1 MKFEV
6 IAHIKTCYGE
16 KFGVPRQ
23 PGLVDEA
30 WGELVFEPEF
40 RNVDAVR
47 GLEGFSHVWVVFVF
61 HQAVREGKEG
71 HDEWKPTVRP
81 PRLGG
86 NERIGVFASRSPFR
100 PNPIGMSCVRL
111 ESIDTDHPNGPILK
125 LRGVDLVDGTPIL
138 DIKPYIPYSDS
149 LPDADGG
156 FVTGPPKILDVEW
169 QDAVGD
175 TLDTGTRTLIQKT
188 LAIDPRPAYQRKT
201 TDREYG
207 CLIDG
212 WNVRWFIS
220 SGTVMI
226 VSCSPAE

>member
-1 MKFEV
+1 MKFEA
-6 IAHIKTCYGE
+6 IAHVRTCYGE

-40 RNVDAVR
+40 RNTDALR
-47 GLEGFSHVWVVFVF
+47 GLDGFSHVWLIFVF
-61 HQAVREGKEG
+61 HQAMRS
-71 HDEWKPTVRP
+71 DWKPTVRP

-86 NERIGVFASRSPFR
+86 NEKVGVFASRSPFR

-111 ESIDTDHPNGPILK
+111 ESIDLDHENGPILK
-125 LRGVDLVDGTPIL
+125 LRGIDLVDGTPIL

-149 LPDADGG
+149 LPDANGG
-156 FVTGPPKILDVEW
+156 FAQGPPTLLKVEW
-169 QDAVGD
+169 QNGVGSLLE
-175 TLDTGTRTLIQKT
+175 TSTKNLIENT
-188 LAIDPRPAYQRKT
+188 LAIDPRPAYQRERA
-201 TDREYG
+201 DREYG

-212 WNVRWFIS
+212 LNVRWCIQ